1 MKGEQNKQQKKEIE
15 EGNNKMGMKERNDKR
30 DERKIE

>member
-15 EGNNKMGMKERNDKR
+15 EENNKLGMKERNDRR